1 MKAATEL
8 SAFGIWQDPESVSND
23 MRADNVILEI
33 EYGVIQCQMIG
44 NGIFR
49 TLSLINNLA
58 INEQILYGRMSNI
71 EQSTFFT

>member
-33 EYGVIQCQMIG
+33 EYGEIQFQMVG
-44 NGIFR
+44 NGIVR
-49 TLSLINNLA
+49 TLNLIHNLA

-71 EQSTFFT
+71 EPSTLIT